1 MKLPKG
7 KLKQALCCVK
17 LNRDRIYDH
26 IQFAL
31 PKTCFNLA
39 ETRIL
44 RLLGY
49 KGKFSIM
56 RVSNDRNKAFTD
68 IVSLA

>member
-1 MKLPKG
+1 MTQPFYYKKEEAWMKLPKG

-17 LNRDRIYDH
+17 LNRDRIDH

-44 RLLGY
+44 KLLGY
-49 KGKFSIM
+49 S
-56 RVSNDRNKAFTD
+56 
-68 IVSLA
+68 

>member
-1 MKLPKG
+1 MNLTQPFYYKKEEAWMKLPKG
-7 KLKQALCCVK
+7 KLKQALCGVK
-17 LNRDRIYDH
+17 LNIDRIDH

-44 RLLGY
+44 KLLGY
-49 KGKFSIM
+49 NLQSSTTLF
-56 RVSNDRNKAFTD
+56 
-68 IVSLA
+68 